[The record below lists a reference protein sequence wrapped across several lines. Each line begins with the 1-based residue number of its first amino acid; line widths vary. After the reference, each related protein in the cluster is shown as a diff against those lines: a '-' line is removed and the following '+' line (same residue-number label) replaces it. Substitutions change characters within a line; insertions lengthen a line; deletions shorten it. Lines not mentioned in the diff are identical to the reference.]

1 MLRRADVRH
10 ALQSASGSPDTLMS
24 TERIVLLGTLAG
36 LTIFLGLPL
45 GRIRGVDVRIRAV
58 LSAAATGIL
67 LFLLW
72 DVLVHGIEPVEEALN
87 AASDQGGSWGSF
99 AALALVFAGG
109 SALGLMGLVYYE
121 RWIRRQRAK
130 AMLGPGSASTAEFE
144 LGRR

>member
-45 GRIRGVDVRIRAV
+45 GRIRGVDVRIRAA
-58 LSAAATGIL
+58 LSASATGIL

-72 DVLVHGIEPVEEALN
+72 DVLVHGVEPVEEALEK
-87 AASDQGGSWGSF
+87 AQEDGGSWGSF
-99 AALALVFAGG
+99 AALALIFAVGA
-109 SALGLMGLVYYE
+109 SVGLMGLVYYD
-121 RWIRRQRAK
+121 RWIGRQRAK
-130 AMLGPGSASTAEFE
+130 AMFGPGSASTAE
-144 LGRR
+144 